1 MLLFHVVEL
10 YLFCKAPLICYLA
23 GNGAIQMTTLL
34 LLLLYYFLTNEKK
47 GIDPLEIYVGCFLFK
62 QSKNNA
68 VLEPRTGILENL

>member
-1 MLLFHVVEL
+1 
-10 YLFCKAPLICYLA
+10 
-23 GNGAIQMTTLL
+23 MTTLL